1 MQIGNL
7 AFLENFYTDVMLFVP
22 PEPGAAIQR
31 AAPEPAIPV
40 PIMLPTA
47 AMPAAAV
54 TAAEIMVP
62 TIAVESKTVSPAVEA
77 FTPPVTVGAASP
89 RPPVA
94 PARLPEAAL
103 QAVPAVVPAVAAAL
117 PVMPPATPVAPAQLT
132 PFTTLG
138 TNAQGVVLLVRLP
151 PDQFIKLTRNVFLN
165 KLLQALGLVLAD
177 VVLVNV
183 ESHLPVALTSL
194 RRELAATQIVA
205 FGRNLLDVT
214 VRNTQI
220 YQPVQFPQL
229 GFAYLAAAEIEMVE
243 YDVSLKKR
251 LWPGLQAMFLQPK

>member
-7 AFLENFYTDVMLFVP
+7 AFLENFYTDVTLLIP
-22 PEPGAAIQR
+22 PAEM
-31 AAPEPAIPV
+31 AAPVEAILAKPTVIEAVTTPAIPLA
-40 PIMLPTA
+40 LPVVVLPA
-47 AMPAAAV
+47 VVANAPSPAPADPAA
-54 TAAEIMVP
+54 
-62 TIAVESKTVSPAVEA
+62 
-77 FTPPVTVGAASP
+77 P
-89 RPPVA
+89 RRPLVA

-103 QAVPAVVPAVAAAL
+103 TAKPTPANQPVVAPQPAVAPLPTAAL
-117 PVMPPATPVAPAQLT
+117 PPAQLT

-165 KLLQALGLVLAD
+165 KMLQALGLVLAD

-183 ESHLPVALTSL
+183 ESHLPVALSSL

-214 VRNTQI
+214 IRNTQI
-220 YQPVQFPQL
+220 YEPVQFPQL

-251 LWPGLQAMFLQPK
+251 LWPGLKSMFL